1 MSHNR
6 SDRTKK
12 FKRLN
17 ITFTLLSCLL
27 TYGPLVAAI
36 IVGFTDVS
44 VETEKKLYLGFC
56 LSAAVI
62 LTIYSIMLKHHF
74 RSTVWVVVLG
84 IYFCIQ
90 NIEWLIISIAVSTVL
105 DEFIIEP
112 VKKKV
117 RAKFVINKEIDIR
130 NG

>member
-1 MSHNR
+1 MSHN

-17 ITFTLLSCLL
+17 ILFTILGCLL
-27 TYGPLVAAI
+27 TYGPLLAAI
-36 IVGFTDVS
+36 IVGFSNVS
-44 VETEKKLYLGFC
+44 VTTEKKLYLGFC

-62 LTIYSIMLKHHF
+62 LTIYSVMLKHHI
-74 RSTVWVVVLG
+74 RSTVWLVVLG

-90 NIEWLIISIAVSTVL
+90 SIEWLIISIAVCTVL
-105 DEFIIEP
+105 DEFIVDP